1 MLEVGVWHVVVNLPN
16 KIESYPAVEN
26 KHDTLRW
33 VDGEVDPRFA
43 AQVYIPSYVVNDIL
57 YYCINDQH
65 RVNPDWNDWN
75 DFEDP
80 EPNFAVSKQAA
91 RPVAVDVADSNL
103 NDGLKHVCNVDD
115 NLTQFQEDEEVVN
128 EYQKLEREHKTERD
142 DFEPLLPLLR

>member
-1 MLEVGVWHVVVNLPN
+1 MFEVGVWHIVVNLTN

-26 KHDTLRW
+26 EHDTLRG
-33 VDGEVDPRFA
+33 VDGKVDPSFA
-43 AQVYIPSYVVNDIL
+43 AQVYISSVVVNDIL

-103 NDGLKHVCNVDD
+103 NDGLKHVRNVDD